1 MPSADVSGH
10 SSVAEPHLGHAKI
23 LSTSVPHPRPQTVLP
38 PVPPGTAPAPHATVE
53 AYSVRNVRL
62 GYHPTTMGDQMREEV
77 VSIVDLKKYF
87 PTRHG
92 VVKAVDGVNLSVSAG
107 EVFGFLG
114 PNGAGKT
121 TTLRILATLIPAD
134 SGQAVVA
141 GYDVL
146 KDPDKVR
153 RRIGYVGQSGGAD
166 RPATGR
172 EDLTLQGRLYGM
184 PKPEAAARAEELI
197 ELLDLT
203 DFAERIVYTYSGG
216 QRRRLDVALGIMHR
230 PQVLFLDE
238 PTTGLDPQ
246 NRANLWAQI
255 GKLKATGTTIFLT
268 THYLEEADVLSDRLA
283 IMDYGHI
290 VAEGTP
296 DELKRQ
302 VGLDTIR
309 VTLADPTRIDAVASV
324 LDGQKSVKSIVMEPD
339 GVRIAVDDGGSALP
353 QIMKAFDA
361 TGIAISDISLS
372 TASLDDVFLEKTG
385 RSLRDTA
392 AEGGAR

>member
-1 MPSADVSGH
+1 MPD
-10 SSVAEPHLGHAKI
+10 
-23 LSTSVPHPRPQTVLP
+23 
-38 PVPPGTAPAPHATVE
+38 
-53 AYSVRNVRL
+53 
-62 GYHPTTMGDQMREEV
+62 EV
-77 VSIVDLKKYF
+77 VSTADLKKYF
-87 PTRHG
+87 STRNG

-107 EVFGFLG
+107 QVFGFLG

-121 TTLRILATLIPAD
+121 TTLRILTTLMPPD

-146 KDPDKVR
+146 KNPDAVR
-153 RRIGYVGQSGGAD
+153 RRIGYVGQSGGSD

-172 EDLTLQGRLYGM
+172 ENLVLQGRLYGM
-184 PKPEAAARAEELI
+184 PKADVEKRAAELI
-197 ELLDLT
+197 DLLDLT
-203 DFAERIVYTYSGG
+203 DFADRIVYTYSGG
-216 QRRRLDVALGIMHR
+216 QRRRLDVALGIMHK

-246 NRANLWAQI
+246 NRANLWEQI

-268 THYLEEADVLSDRLA
+268 THYLEEADVLSDYLA
-283 IMDYGHI
+283 IMDYGQI

-296 DELKRQ
+296 GELKRQ
-302 VGLDTIR
+302 IALDTIR
-309 VTLADPTRIDAVASV
+309 ITLSDPAQGDTVASRA
-324 LDGQKSVKSIVMEPD
+324 LEGQEMVKSL
-339 GVRIAVDDGGSALP
+339 VRERDCLRISVENGEAALP
-353 QIMKAFDA
+353 QIMRALDRE
-361 TGIAISDISLS
+361 GIAINNISLS